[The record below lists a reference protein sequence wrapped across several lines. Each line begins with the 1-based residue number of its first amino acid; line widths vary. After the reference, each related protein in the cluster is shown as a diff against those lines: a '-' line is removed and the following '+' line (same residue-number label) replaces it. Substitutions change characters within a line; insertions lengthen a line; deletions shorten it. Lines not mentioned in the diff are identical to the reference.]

1 MESSVSHRLHPVF
14 PGDYDASGSTPIPR
28 RVVTIVVCL
37 LSVIGSLLIV
47 LSFCCSRELRTK
59 LRSYVLFI
67 SLMDIMYSS
76 ANLVGASIDFGRYL
90 NKTRLGE
97 WRFNPPPTWDAVCVA
112 QGAFAV
118 YGTLASVLW
127 TVCMAV
133 YLYFGVLCYL
143 KERYERMLHGIYYSS
158 HLISWLLPLYII
170 AWALGMGQIAYTPW
184 GSFGGW
190 CTAMG
195 NQDSTKSNVRL
206 VVFTRSDYST
216 LSASALILVFCLA
229 TFAILCSTVSVG
241 RNWCLSLIC
250 SILVRTLKHVKPAKC
265 VLNIT

>member
-1 MESSVSHRLHPVF
+1 MESSRSYRLHPIF
-14 PGDYDASGSTPIPR
+14 PGDYDASGSTPIPQ

-59 LRSYVLFI
+59 LRAYVLFI

-76 ANLVGASIDFGRYL
+76 ANLVGASIDFGQYL
-90 NKTRLGE
+90 NQTRLGE
-97 WRFNPPPTWDAVCVA
+97 WRFNPPPTLDAVCIA

-118 YGTLASVLW
+118 YGTLASILW
-127 TVCMAV
+127 TVCMAAYV
-133 YLYFGVLCYL
+133 YFGVLCYL

-158 HLISWLLPLYII
+158 HLISWLLPLYIT

-190 CTAMG
+190 CTPMG
-195 NQDSTKSNVRL
+195 IKDSTNLYSDISL
-206 VVFTRSDYST
+206 IVFMRNDFFIVWSSG
-216 LSASALILVFCLA
+216 LILVFCTA
-229 TFAILCSTVSVG
+229 TFTILLRTVSQE
-241 RNWCLSLIC
+241 IC
-250 SILVRTLKHVKPAKC
+250 
-265 VLNIT
+265 